1 MLGILSVVALSGANL
16 PIGFGLASSRVS
28 PGVDRL
34 SRGASAWTDGQ
45 TLMAVARGAL
55 ASSYGLDL
63 PARARRHEV
72 LPAPSLALGHEAVIA
87 EEA

>member
-1 MLGILSVVALSGANL
+1 M
-16 PIGFGLASSRVS
+16 
-28 PGVDRL
+28 DRL
-34 SRGASAWTDGQ
+34 SRVASAWTDCR
-45 TLMAVARGAL
+45 TLAAVARGAL

-63 PARARRHEV
+63 AARARRHEV